1 MSLFNIPD
9 LKAKGRAATFGT
21 FKTTNSILNESVQN
35 FSLFGTYDIFLSH
48 SIADAEVIL
57 GLRNELKSKGYSV
70 YVDWIEDPNLNRAN
84 VTKETAI
91 YIQDRMKTCKSLL
104 YATSISAT
112 SSKWM
117 PWELGFFDGFKKK
130 VAIIPITSLAN
141 STDEFKGQEYL
152 GIYPYVVVTG
162 STLYIHNTVSSYI
175 DFDRWLRN

>member
-9 LKAKGRAATFGT
+9 LKAKGSSISTRVYNSATR
-21 FKTTNSILNESVQN
+21 ILNEGVQK
-35 FSLFGTYDIFLSH
+35 FSLFDTYDIFLSH

-57 GLRNELKSKGYSV
+57 GLRNELTSKGYSV
-70 YVDWIEDPNLNRAN
+70 YVDWIEDPHLNRAN

-130 VAIIPITSLAN
+130 VAIIPISNVAN

-152 GIYPYVVVTG
+152 GIYPYLVVTG
-162 STLYIHNTVSSYI
+162 STLYIHNNVSDYMG
-175 DFDRWLRN
+175 FDRWLGN